1 LEAGR
6 LNLQSKLRSHRA
18 KIAIWGTGYI
28 GLSTMAYYARYGIK
42 CIGYDIVPETIK
54 SINEGKVTMP
64 GLGQWLGFSVEPFA
78 RDGLMRA
85 TSDVKEILE
94 DPSVKVHFVAIPTEK
109 NGKPWDG
116 ALQDVSKKISG
127 KVVEDGPDVVIV
139 ESTLSPGQC
148 DKVLVDTLTR
158 TGRRV
163 PNDFQ
168 IAVAPRRDWFDN
180 PGLNVHTIP
189 RVVGGY
195 DQESL
200 KAAEEVLGIICSK
213 LVPVSDH
220 RIAEL
225 VKSTENSFRALNI
238 AFANALSRA
247 YPDVNTVELINAA
260 ATKWNYVAHYPGMG
274 TGGYCIPLAPEYLLE
289 GSATKGEHTDLL
301 SLINQVNR
309 SQTKFVGDLIN
320 KSLSGGSVGI
330 LGLSY
335 KRNLK
340 VHVLSPS
347 ISLAETLKHGG
358 NQVRIQD
365 PFYSEQEV
373 LKIVGVHSFKYP
385 DDLKEFDSLVISVPH
400 LEYTE
405 TPVPEL
411 LDSIRPGTFVL
422 DAEGAWESYRDF
434 FHQKQIDY
442 RKIGDAGWATPR
454 MKK

>member
-1 LEAGR
+1 
-6 LNLQSKLRSHRA
+6 
-18 KIAIWGTGYI
+18 
-28 GLSTMAYYARYGIK
+28 MAYYARYGIK
-42 CIGYDIVPETIK
+42 CVGYDILPGTAR
-54 SINEGKVTMP
+54 SINAGRVAMP
-64 GLGQWLGFSVEPFA
+64 GLGQWLGFSTEPLVKN
-78 RDGLMRA
+78 GLMHA
-85 TSDVKEILE
+85 TSDVKGILE
-94 DPSVKVHFVAIPTEK
+94 DPTVKVHFVSIPTER

-127 KVVEDGPDVVIV
+127 KNVENGPDLVIV

-148 DKVLVDTLTR
+148 DNVLVSTLNR
-158 TGRRV
+158 TGRKI
-163 PNDFQ
+163 PKEFQ

-189 RVVGGY
+189 RVVGGVNE
-195 DQESL
+195 ESR
-200 KAAEEVLGIICSK
+200 KAAEEVLRIICSK

-247 YPDVNTVELINAA
+247 YPNVNTVELINAA
-260 ATKWNYVAHYPGMG
+260 ATKWNYVAHYPGLG

-289 GSATKGEHTDLL
+289 GSETKGEHTDFL
-301 SLINQVNR
+301 SLINEVNR
-309 SQTKFVGDLIN
+309 SQTRFVGELIN

-347 ISLAETLKHGG
+347 ITLAETLK
-358 NQVRIQD
+358 NASKRVRIQD
-365 PFYSEQEV
+365 PYYSSEEV
-373 LKIVGVHSFKYP
+373 EKIAGVGSFRYP
-385 DDLKEFDSLVISVPH
+385 EDLKEFDSLVVSVPH

-405 TPVPEL
+405 TPVPAL
-411 LDSIRPGTFVL
+411 LDSIRPGTFVV

-434 FHQKQIDY
+434 FHQKRIDY
-442 RKIGDAGWATPR
+442 RKIGDAGWAIPR

>member
-1 LEAGR
+1 
-6 LNLQSKLRSHRA
+6 
-18 KIAIWGTGYI
+18 
-28 GLSTMAYYARYGIK
+28 MAYYARYGIK
-42 CIGYDIVPETIK
+42 CVGYDILPETAR
-54 SINEGKVTMP
+54 SINAGRVAMP
-64 GLGQWLGFSVEPFA
+64 GLGQWLGFSTEPLVKN
-78 RDGLMRA
+78 GLMHA

-94 DPSVKVHFVAIPTEK
+94 DPTVKVHFVSIPTER
-109 NGKPWDG
+109 NGRPWDG

-127 KVVEDGPDVVIV
+127 KKVENGPDLVIV
-139 ESTLSPGQC
+139 ESTLSPRQC
-148 DKVLVDTLTR
+148 DNVLVSTLSR
-158 TGRRV
+158 TGRKIPRE
-163 PNDFQ
+163 FQ

-189 RVVGGY
+189 RVVGGV
-195 DQESL
+195 DEESR

-247 YPDVNTVELINAA
+247 YPNVDTVELINAA
-260 ATKWNYVAHYPGMG
+260 ATKWNYVAHYPGLG

-289 GSATKGEHTDLL
+289 GSGTKGEHTDFF
-301 SLINQVNR
+301 SLINRVNR
-309 SQTKFVGDLIN
+309 SQTKFVGELIN
-320 KSLSGGSVGI
+320 KSSSEGSVGI

-347 ISLAETLKHGG
+347 ITLAETLKNAGKR
-358 NQVRIQD
+358 VRIQD
-365 PFYSEQEV
+365 PYYSTEEV
-373 LKIVGVHSFKYP
+373 EKIAGVGSFGYP
-385 DDLKEFDSLVISVPH
+385 EDLKDFDSLVVSVPH

-405 TPVPEL
+405 TPVPAL
-411 LDSIRPGTFVL
+411 LDSIRPGTFIL

-434 FHQKQIDY
+434 FPQKNIDY
-442 RKIGDAGWATPR
+442 RKIGDAGWAIPR
-454 MKK
+454 IKK